1 MAQGMSTTSPGP
13 FLFLAAPLV
22 LMVVV
27 VVATVVVV
35 VVRRPPLP
43 LVVVV
48 VVVVPIPLPSL
59 PRCLRRP
66 VVVPRRCFPPTP
78 LLLVV
83 ADAVIPPAIHPMS
96 SGL

>member
-1 MAQGMSTTSPGP
+1 MAQGTSTTCPGP

-43 LVVVV
+43 LVVV
-48 VVVVPIPLPSL
+48 PIHLPSL
-59 PRCLRRP
+59 PRCLRHP
-66 VVVPRRCFPPTP
+66 VVVPRRRFPPTP

-83 ADAVIPPAIHPMS
+83 AVAVIPPAIHPTS
-96 SGL
+96 SCS